1 MSTEVQLRPAEPDD
15 RGYIESLLVRNELP
29 IADLSK
35 KLPCLYVCETET
47 EQIGVGGLEQ
57 YNEAGLVR
65 SVAIEESAR
74 GNGYGTIVC
83 DKLLD
88 RARSTGISTIYLLTT
103 TSYLFFGRLG
113 FYEVARETFPTSI
126 QNTSEFSDLCP
137 VTAVCMKRDLDESR
151 VVSHDST
158 R

>member
-15 RGYIESLLVRNELP
+15 RGYIESLLVRNDLP
-29 IADLSK
+29 TADFSEKLS
-35 KLPCLYVCETET
+35 CLYVCETET

-74 GNGYGTIVC
+74 GNGYGTRVC

-88 RARSTGISTIYLLTT
+88 RAQSTGISTVYLLTT
-103 TSYLFFGRLG
+103 TADEFFERLG
-113 FYEVARETFPTSI
+113 FVEVARKTVPTSI

-137 VTAVCMKRDLDESR
+137 PTAVCMKRDLDESK
-151 VVSHDST
+151 VVTHN
-158 R
+158 